1 MYPSIHIKLE
11 WTFNVNHLLSLMIL
25 NAKFDIILASYN
37 CKKFYILKR
46 KKRKE
51 KKRRDKRL
59 QKTRSLIW
67 TYKHL
72 T

>member
-25 NAKFDIILASYN
+25 NTKFDIILASYN

-46 KKRKE
+46 KKGRK
-51 KKRRDKRL
+51 KKE
-59 QKTRSLIW
+59 TREFK
-67 TYKHL
+67 KHVLLYGL
-72 T
+72 TST